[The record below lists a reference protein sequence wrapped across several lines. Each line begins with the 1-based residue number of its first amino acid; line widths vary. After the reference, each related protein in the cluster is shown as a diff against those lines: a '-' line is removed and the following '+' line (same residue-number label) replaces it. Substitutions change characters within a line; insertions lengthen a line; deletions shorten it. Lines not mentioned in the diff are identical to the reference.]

1 LKQPEE
7 TNVNQKTLSDEMRMY
22 KKTINEKKECYK
34 CLHQQRSDENIQKYK
49 EARRNAKKKTMSEV
63 RGQAYAEL
71 YQKLDTKKDENNV
84 YKMAKVQDRKI
95 RDFNQIKCIKDESDR
110 LLVKDEDIKNR

>member
-1 LKQPEE
+1 MRRKNA
-7 TNVNQKTLSDEMRMY
+7 TNVYINKGVMKIYRSIKKSEEM
-22 KKTINEKKECYK
+22 
-34 CLHQQRSDENIQKYK
+34 Q
-49 EARRNAKKKTMSEV
+49 KKTMSEV